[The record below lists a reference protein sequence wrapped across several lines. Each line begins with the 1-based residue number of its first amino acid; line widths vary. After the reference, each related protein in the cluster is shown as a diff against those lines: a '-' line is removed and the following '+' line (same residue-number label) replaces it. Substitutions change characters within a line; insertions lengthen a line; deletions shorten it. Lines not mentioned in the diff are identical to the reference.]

1 MLSDATISYFMKVK
15 EGDRI
20 LLLNPKRKYLVKVE
34 KGKKFCTDLGIIN
47 FDEIIGK
54 EYGSFVT
61 THKDEKFLVAKPRRI
76 DFIEK
81 MVRKP
86 QIILPKD
93 AGIIAALAGIG
104 KEDVVVDAGTGSGAL
119 ALFLSNIAKEVYTYE
134 RRKEF
139 YDVAKKNFEN
149 ANVKNV
155 VLRLRDI
162 SEGINEKNV
171 DVITLDLDSPEK
183 IIKLAK
189 QALKPAGFIVIYSPC
204 IEKVKEVVKRLKEE
218 NFVEIKVVECLLREY
233 EVKEKCTRP
242 KTKMLGHTGYIIFAR
257 KFE

>member
-1 MLSDATISYFMKVK
+1 MKVR
-15 EGDRI
+15 EGDRV

-47 FDEIIGK
+47 FDDIIGK
-54 EYGSFVT
+54 DYGSFVT
-61 THKDEKFLVAKPRRI
+61 THKGEKFLIAKPRRI

-81 MVRKP
+81 MIRKP
-86 QIILPKD
+86 QIIMPKD
-93 AGIIAALAGIG
+93 AGVIAALAGIG

-119 ALFLSNIAKEVYTYE
+119 ALFLSNIAKKVYTYE

-149 ANVKNV
+149 ANAKNV
-155 VLRLRDI
+155 VLKLKDVC
-162 SEGINEKNV
+162 EGIEEKGV
-171 DVITLDLDSPEK
+171 DVITIDLDTPEK

-189 QALKPAGFIVIYSPC
+189 QALKPAGFIVIYCPC
-204 IEKVKEVVKRLKEE
+204 IEKVKEVVRRLKDE
-218 NFVEIKVVECLLREY
+218 NFIEIKVVECLLREY
-233 EVKEKCTRP
+233 EVKVNCTRP
-242 KTKMLGHTGYIIFAR
+242 KTRMLGHTGYIIFAR